1 MEIRGPQVNY
11 LCFSDDIILFTSR
24 RCNSLKILMHTLKE
38 YANTSGQLINVDKS
52 HFMLHSNAFNSTR
65 HRIKR
70 LIGFTQKHD
79 PLTCLGCPLFV
90 GSPRNICFS
99 NIVTKVFCRITG
111 WKTKQLTYGGSAF
124 YKTHVV

>member
-1 MEIRGPQVNY
+1 
-11 LCFSDDIILFTSR
+11 
-24 RCNSLKILMHTLKE
+24 MHTLKE

-52 HFMLHSNAFNSTR
+52 HFMLHSNAFNRTR

-70 LIGFTQKHD
+70 LIGFTQNHD

-111 WKTKQLTYGGSAF
+111 WKTKQLCYVGKSILTKNVLEAIPMHLLFSITSPSTVL
-124 YKTHVV
+124 K